1 MDFKQLSCFVAA
13 VEEGSISAA
22 ARKLFL
28 TQPPVTAQIQALEK
42 ELGCPLLLRG
52 ARAVRPTE
60 EGRLLYDRA
69 KALLALRQ
77 SAEEEIQTRVRQG
90 GGTLRLGAVSSVAD
104 TLLPEYLAGFQARRP
119 LMRYELSEENTYHLL
134 DRLRAGIIELALV
147 RTPFAGEGLRR
158 LPLRRE
164 SLAAVG
170 RRGSLPERGD
180 VTLAELAARPLL
192 LYRRWEQV
200 ARRLFAEKGL
210 EMEIRLK
217 ADGADTVAA
226 MAARGLGVGLLPE
239 SAAAAHPELSVCRI
253 EGGAVGTAITAVC
266 PAHARLSPAAQAF
279 WEYLEETG
287 AGGAPNASGAPDA
300 RGAPNA
306 RQKDLDKEESV

>member
-1 MDFKQLSCFVAA
+1 MGMDFKQLSCFVAA

-104 TLLPEYLAGFQARRP
+104 TLLPEYLAGFQTRR
-119 LMRYELSEENTYHLL
+119 
-134 DRLRAGIIELALV
+134 ALV
-147 RTPFAGEGLRR
+147 RTPFADEGLRR

-192 LYRRWEQV
+192 LYRRWEHI
-200 ARRLFAEKGL
+200 ALRLFAERGLTSRLLLKG
-210 EMEIRLK
+210 
-217 ADGADTVAA
+217 DGANTIAA
-226 MAARGLGVGLLPE
+226 LAAQGLGVGLLPQ
-239 SAAAAHPELSVCRI
+239 SAAQSFVGEGLAVCRI
-253 EGGAVGTAITAVC
+253 EGGAIRTTVTAVRR
-266 PAHARLSPAAQAF
+266 ARAESSPAAQAF
-279 WEYLEETG
+279 WSFLEGLGSPE
-287 AGGAPNASGAPDA
+287 AARAKDEAPAQENAP
-300 RGAPNA
+300 A
-306 RQKDLDKEESV
+306 RQP